1 MVELLKKNIRMNRQK
16 SSAVSQV
23 ALEEDVN
30 VPDSKPDVRSI
41 IQEDGTISVEDTRIE
56 ENRVVLTG
64 YLKVGVL
71 YIADGEELQIHKL
84 ESRLPFEEK
93 LNLEGARDGDNVRV
107 RWDVEDLKVSL
118 INSRKVSMQA
128 LVTFHASIEELYDVQ
143 AGVELHGIE
152 GLSVQTQELKPL
164 SLAVQKKDILR
175 VKDEIVLS
183 SNKPNIGELLWDSIQ
198 LRGTDVRV
206 MDGQLDIKG
215 ELFVFILYAGDDEN
229 ATKQW
234 IETTIPFH
242 ETIACAGCSPS
253 MVSDVELSLAET
265 SLEVRPDYDG
275 EERLVQVEA
284 VLELDIKLYEEETV
298 EVLAD
303 VYTPLK
309 ELVPITS
316 TQAYESLVVKN
327 FSKCRVGDRIR
338 MEAKQP
344 RMLQVCHS
352 RGEVKVDEASITE
365 NGIQAEGAVYVSVLY
380 ITAEDQQPF
389 AMMHGAIPFTHTIS
403 VPKINQDCRYRLQTE
418 LEQLSTTMI
427 DSEEM
432 EVKAGIN
439 LNVLVVQVHEQNCIL
454 DVEERELDLKKLQE
468 LPGIVGYVVQPQDSL
483 WSIAKSHYTTPE
495 QIMELND
502 LSSKELQPG
511 TSLLLMKS
519 MDKMH

>member
-30 VPDSKPDVRSI
+30 VPDSKPDVRSM
-41 IQEDGTISVEDTRIE
+41 IQEDGAIHVEDTRIE
-56 ENRVVLTG
+56 EDRVVLTG
-64 YLKVGVL
+64 YLSVRVL

-107 RWDVEDLKVSL
+107 KWDVEDLKVSL

-152 GLSVQTQELKPL
+152 GLSVLTEELKPL
-164 SLAVQKKDILR
+164 SLAVQKKDIVR
-175 VKDEIVLS
+175 VKDEIALS
-183 SNKPNIGELLWDSIQ
+183 SNKPNIGEVLWDSIQ

-206 MDGQLDIKG
+206 LDGQLDIKG

-234 IETTIPFH
+234 IETTVPFQ
-242 ETIACAGCSPS
+242 ETIACAGCTPS
-253 MVSDVELSLAET
+253 MVSDVELALAGT
-265 SLEVRPDYDG
+265 TLEVRPDYDG
-275 EERLVQVEA
+275 EERLIQVEA

-298 EVLAD
+298 EVLSD

-309 ELVPITS
+309 ELVPVTS
-316 TQAYESLVVKN
+316 RQVYESLVVKN
-327 FSKCRVGDRIR
+327 FSKCRTGDRIR

-352 RGEVKVDEASITE
+352 RGEVKVDETSVTE
-365 NGIQAEGAVYVSVLY
+365 NGIQVEGAVYVSVLY

-389 AMMHGAIPFTHTIS
+389 AMMHGVIPFTHTIS
-403 VPKINQDCRYRLQTE
+403 VPQINQDCRYRLQTE

-439 LNVLVVQVHEQNCIL
+439 LNVLVVQVHEQDCIL

-468 LPGIVGYVVQPQDSL
+468 LPGMVGYVVQPEDSL
-483 WSIAKSHYTTPE
+483 WSIAKCHYTTPE
-495 QIMELND
+495 QIMELNGLSGRD
-502 LSSKELQPG
+502 LKPG

>member
-30 VPDSKPDVRSI
+30 VPDSKPDVRSM
-41 IQEDGTISVEDTRIE
+41 IQEDGAIHVEDTRIE
-56 ENRVVLTG
+56 EDRVVLTG
-64 YLKVGVL
+64 YLSVRVL

-107 RWDVEDLKVSL
+107 KWDVEDLKVSL

-152 GLSVQTQELKPL
+152 GLSVLTEELKPL
-164 SLAVQKKDILR
+164 SLAVQKKDIVR
-175 VKDEIVLS
+175 VKDEIALS
-183 SNKPNIGELLWDSIQ
+183 SNKPNIGEVLWDSIQ

-206 MDGQLDIKG
+206 LDGQLDIKG

-234 IETTIPFH
+234 IETTVPFQ
-242 ETIACAGCSPS
+242 ETIACAGCTPS
-253 MVSDVELSLAET
+253 MVSDVELALAGT
-265 SLEVRPDYDG
+265 TLEVRPDYDG
-275 EERLVQVEA
+275 EEAL
-284 VLELDIKLYEEETV
+284 LELDIKLYEEETV
-298 EVLAD
+298 EVLSD

-309 ELVPITS
+309 ELVPVTS
-316 TQAYESLVVKN
+316 RQVYESLVVKN
-327 FSKCRVGDRIR
+327 FSKCRTGDRIR

-352 RGEVKVDEASITE
+352 RGEVKVDETSVTE
-365 NGIQAEGAVYVSVLY
+365 NGIQVEGAVYVSVLY

-389 AMMHGAIPFTHTIS
+389 AMMHGVIPFTHTIS
-403 VPKINQDCRYRLQTE
+403 VPQINQDCRYRLQTE

-439 LNVLVVQVHEQNCIL
+439 LNVLVVQVHEQDCIL

-468 LPGIVGYVVQPQDSL
+468 LPGMVGYVVQPEDSL
-483 WSIAKSHYTTPE
+483 WSIAKCHYTTPE
-495 QIMELND
+495 QIMELNGLSGRD
-502 LSSKELQPG
+502 LKPG